1 MEIAKAH
8 RSSSLFKY
16 FPKAGNDEED
26 VTKAELSFTGFLL
39 EHNLP
44 IAPTDHAGPLFKK
57 MFPDSKIA
65 SKYSCA
71 RTKTT
76 AVLGE
81 LSKQTSAYIAEKA
94 RSCSFSL
101 ATDGSNDGEDAQ
113 LYPASISVLNETT
126 GKVEEGLTSLAA
138 CENNLITTVEPRYK
152 EVGYNKT
159 LL

>member
-1 MEIAKAH
+1 MTSRGMLIQRSIWKSRRTVDRVHCSNYFAKG
-8 RSSSLFKY
+8 
-16 FPKAGNDEED
+16 GNDEED
-26 VTKAELSFTGFLL
+26 VTKAEPLFTGFIW

-44 IAPTDHAGPLFKK
+44 IAATDHAGPLFKK

-81 LSKQTSAYIAEKA
+81 LSKQTSASIAEKA
-94 RSCSFSL
+94 RSCPFSL

-113 LYPASISVLNETT
+113 LYPASISVFNETT
-126 GKVEEGLTSLAA
+126 G
-138 CENNLITTVEPRYK
+138 
-152 EVGYNKT
+152 
-159 LL
+159 